1 MSGVRK
7 FAFGAV
13 FVLGAA
19 AVTLAAS
26 RAEAKSHFSLG
37 IDFGGPV
44 YAQPY
49 YDYPAPAY
57 YAPAPVYVAPRPA
70 YYYPPPPPVYYAP
83 APAYY
88 APHPIYERR
97 WHHEDDE
104 D

>member
-1 MSGVRK
+1 MSGVRRL
-7 FAFGAV
+7 AFGAA

-70 YYYPPPPPVYYAP
+70 YYYPPPPVYYAP

>member
-1 MSGVRK
+1 MSGVRR
-7 FAFGAV
+7 FAFAAV
-13 FVLGAA
+13 LVLGAA

-26 RAEAKSHFSLG
+26 KAEAKSHFSLG
-37 IDFGGPV
+37 IDFGAPV

-49 YDYPAPAY
+49 YDYPPPIY

-70 YYYPPPPPVYYAP
+70 YYYPPPVYYAP

-88 APHPIYERR
+88 VPHPIYERR
-97 WHHEDDE
+97 WRPEEDD

>member
-1 MSGVRK
+1 MSGVRRL
-7 FAFGAV
+7 AFGAV
-13 FVLGAA
+13 LVLGGA
-19 AVTLAAS
+19 AVTLVAS

-37 IDFGGPV
+37 IDFGAPV

-70 YYYPPPPPVYYAP
+70 YYYPPPPVYYAP
-83 APAYY
+83 APVYY
-88 APHPIYERR
+88 APPPIHEPR
-97 WHHEDDE
+97 WHREDDE